1 MYYIFEAQHRDDGII
16 NMLDVVTRSNLQMA
30 KSYYHDRY
38 SKMSATKLYPSV
50 SLLLTDENL
59 RKIEWEGNIETMYKP
74 PEPEPEEPEVTEP
87 PAEDAEQVPV
97 DEAEVTE

>member
-16 NMLDVVTRSNLQMA
+16 NMLDVITRSNLQMA

-38 SKMSATKLYPSV
+38 SKMSATNLYPSV

-74 PEPEPEEPEVTEP
+74 PEPEPEVTEP
-87 PAEDAEQVPV
+87 PAEDAEQAPA
-97 DEAEVTE
+97 DEVEVAD